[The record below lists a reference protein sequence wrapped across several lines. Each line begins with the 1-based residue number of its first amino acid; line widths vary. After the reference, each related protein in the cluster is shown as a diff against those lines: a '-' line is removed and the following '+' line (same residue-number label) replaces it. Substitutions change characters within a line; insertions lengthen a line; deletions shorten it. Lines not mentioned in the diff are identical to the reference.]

1 MNMGKKVVFFLSMML
16 AATFAV
22 AVETPAALPREPVDM
37 TANLIKVTFGLGLV
51 VVAIFVAAWFF
62 KRMGKIGP
70 VQGSDLR
77 VLGGLNV
84 GNRERVVLLQVGEQ
98 QVLIGVTPENV
109 RTLHVLAEPIPMMQ
123 NSLKPPLE
131 NFSQKLNQAMSQW
144 KNRTR

>member
-1 MNMGKKVVFFLSMML
+1 MMMRKQVILFLGAMT
-16 AATFAV
+16 AATIAAAIEPV
-22 AVETPAALPREPVDM
+22 TALPREPVDM

-98 QVLIGVTPENV
+98 QVLIGVTPENI
-109 RTLHVLAEPIPMMQ
+109 RTLHVLSEPIPMMQ
-123 NSLKPPLE
+123 NSIKPPIE
-131 NFSQKLNQAMSQW
+131 NFSLKLNQAISQW